1 MCQRSFCSQEQWLHK
16 HVKWLHLVLWV
27 ITAVRKCGPCMQFIW
42 NSQCRMRL
50 AIAFSLWRVVLLQGS
65 CKYATEFTKLCSCRR
80 LHITTCWLKRMWMEA
95 WMPHSGGSIVGA
107 AQWQTSEWIASWYIK
122 AQKILFLCWTQTE
135 QQGQM

>member
-80 LHITTCWLKRMWMEA
+80 LHITTCWLCSKAPLDIHMNVSAFKENSYLLTVRLYFVQLQIWWMLLNFYSTHQHKAE
-95 WMPHSGGSIVGA
+95 HS
-107 AQWQTSEWIASWYIK
+107 
-122 AQKILFLCWTQTE
+122 C
-135 QQGQM
+135 